1 VSSDPKP
8 LRGVRVLLVDDDD
21 DTRELFGF
29 ALEEAGAEVRTAGD
43 AKEAMG
49 TALEWPPTVVVSD
62 LTMPNTDGFSLLREV
77 RAIPRLQKIPAIAVS
92 GLTSEKD
99 RAAAHAAGYQELA
112 AKPLS
117 PDDLIAVV
125 ARWAL
130 QTQGA

>member
-1 VSSDPKP
+1 
-8 LRGVRVLLVDDDD
+8 
-21 DTRELFGF
+21 
-29 ALEEAGAEVRTAGD
+29 
-43 AKEAMG
+43 MG